1 MEMKTDN
8 IENPNSVSWGKVNRA
23 IEAVLLNPDLNK
35 PFPDEAVKNFEGWS
49 INFEYDEASKSSHA
63 FLRPRNNQSI
73 RWALDGNGK
82 PVFFTTIT
90 PDGVV
95 HESILVQLL
104 NPKDPKNPKA
114 DETIFVLASAGE
126 WWNEPI
132 RSNFVADYVTNPGYP
147 PFWEELSPQIHLA
160 QQGGFFSKLHGW
172 SFGSVSSLPSLD
184 SLLAQPGNDPRV
196 LNFFSSNIDLRMAEL
211 NSDLTQIQVDLI
223 GQGYYSTI
231 DIGLQ
236 GMLVPLSFTGK

>member
-1 MEMKTDN
+1 
-8 IENPNSVSWGKVNRA
+8 
-23 IEAVLLNPDLNK
+23 
-35 PFPDEAVKNFEGWS
+35 VKNFEGWS
-49 INFEYDEASKSSHA
+49 INFEYDEATKSSHA
-63 FLRPRNNQSI
+63 YLRPRNNQSI

-82 PVFFTTIT
+82 LVFFTTTT